1 MAIPM
6 TAKASPSPV
15 IGTTAGAHALLA
27 AVKRADWP
35 AGPVARQAVVEAI
48 FGLADAITNV
58 EALAEGIHWSAI
70 YHNLDIDLDSPEP
83 EHEAPRIAAQ
93 DLADTTDA
101 ARKVF
106 ADLGIDLTETA
117 AAA

>member
-6 TAKASPSPV
+6 TAKAAPSPV

-27 AVKRADWP
+27 AVKHADWP
-35 AGPVARQAVVEAI
+35 AGSAASRAI
-48 FGLADAITNV
+48 LDTIHSLATAITNV
-58 EALAEGIHWSAI
+58 EALGEGIHWSAI
-70 YHNLDIDLDSPEP
+70 YHELDSPEP

-106 ADLGIDLTETA
+106 ADLGVDLTETA
-117 AAA
+117 AVA

>member
-6 TAKASPSPV
+6 TAKADPSPV
-15 IGTTAGAHALLA
+15 IGITAGAHALLA
-27 AVKRADWP
+27 AVTRADWP
-35 AGPVARQAVVEAI
+35 SGPAARRAVVSMI
-48 FGLADAITNV
+48 FILTDAITNV

-70 YHNLDIDLDSPEP
+70 YHDLDSPEP
-83 EHEAPRIAAQ
+83 EQEAPRIAAQ
-93 DLADTTDA
+93 DLADTTAA

>member
-6 TAKASPSPV
+6 TVKADPSPV

-35 AGPVARQAVVEAI
+35 AGPAARQSVVEAI

-58 EALAEGIHWSAI
+58 EALAEGIHWSVI
-70 YHNLDIDLDSPEP
+70 CPELDSPEP
-83 EHEAPRIAAQ
+83 EQEAARITAQ

-101 ARKVF
+101 SRKVF